1 MALYLMRRIR
11 RALCSASARRQ
22 LVFCVLVVILAGI
35 NFSSEQRSISSTL
48 LSNQNNEHVVEQVG
62 SGAHH
67 LSSCDEKVLDN
78 LDKRFDQQRSER
90 RIVMNTSMGDRVSF
104 DIYEPEA
111 TCFSEERF
119 GSDVRYRAFGDGP
132 KFICGSGF
140 HRSSVGPSR

>member
-1 MALYLMRRIR
+1 
-11 RALCSASARRQ
+11 
-22 LVFCVLVVILAGI
+22 VFCVLVVILAGI

-111 TCFSEERF
+111 TCFSEERSGLTLDIVHLAMGRSLF
-119 GSDVRYRAFGDGP
+119 AEWISSLVSRPIKVGSA
-132 KFICGSGF
+132 
-140 HRSSVGPSR
+140 